1 MGAMRLPKT
10 LKVKVVVHLALGLT
24 VAVIIFTILNIRHHR
39 SQLLGEAFDA
49 VSQLSDVIT
58 KSTRF
63 AMLQNQRSTVYQI
76 VRNVGSEERIDNVR
90 VLSKEGLII
99 HSSHLPD
106 IAEEVGIEDAGC
118 RSCHDGGATPDG
130 ESRTSWISSGSG
142 GGERFLGQMTLIEN
156 EPSCYENV
164 LCHAHSEEQKFLGI
178 LEVTYSLASTDQTMR
193 SDSLIIAG
201 FSLGLVIVASLFAG
215 FFVHRMVY
223 TPLSDLERGA
233 KRVSSGDMNQLIP
246 VRSRDEFGHLAS
258 SFNGM
263 MLALRNSELELQ
275 DLNRTLEQK
284 VKNKTQELQVAEAKA
299 AHAEKL
305 ASVGLLAAGIAHELN
320 NPLTGILTFSHLLR
334 RKVDPESDEAED
346 LDLVIRETKRCS
358 GIIKRLLDFAREK
371 KPEKTFTDINQLIRE
386 TEHIVHHPVTFR
398 NINLELALEDGL
410 PHLYIDPDQIKQ
422 VFMNIFV
429 NAQDAITDRGTITV
443 RSRVRPAAYG
453 RPEMVEITI
462 SDTGSGIAPEDIRK
476 IFDPFYT
483 TKGVGKGTGL
493 GLSVSYGIVNSHGG
507 SIEVESTPGT
517 GTSFHIFLPVEKE
530 ALAKMRNDYEGQN
543 SSS

>member
-1 MGAMRLPKT
+1 MGAMRLPRT

-24 VAVIIFTILNIRHHR
+24 AAVILFTFLNIRHHR
-39 SQLLGEAFDA
+39 RQLLNEAFDA

-76 VRNVGSEERIDNVR
+76 VRNVGSEKRIANVR
-90 VLSKEGLII
+90 VLSKEGRII
-99 HSSHLPD
+99 HSSLVSE
-106 IAEEVGIEDAGC
+106 IAEEVSMKEEGC
-118 RSCHDGGATPDG
+118 RSCHEQGVPPGMK
-130 ESRTSWISSGSG
+130 SKSSWISQGKG
-142 GGERFLGQMTLIEN
+142 GGRLIGQMTLIKN
-156 EPSCYENV
+156 EPSCYRNV
-164 LCHAHSEEQKFLGI
+164 LCHAHSEEQEVLGI
-178 LEVTYSLASTDQTMR
+178 LEVTYSLSSIDETIHKDT
-193 SDSLIIAG
+193 LIMAG
-201 FSLGLVIVASLFAG
+201 FSFGLVILTSLFAG

-223 TPLSDLERGA
+223 TPLSDLEQGA
-233 KRVSSGDMNQLIP
+233 KRVSAGDMNQLIP
-246 VRSRDEFGHLAS
+246 VRSRDEFGHFAS

-263 MLALRNSELELQ
+263 MLALRNSELELH

-284 VKNKTQELQVAEAKA
+284 VQDKTRELQVAEAKA

-334 RKVDPESDEAED
+334 RKVKPDSADAED

-358 GIIKRLLDFAREK
+358 GIIRRLLDFAREK
-371 KPEKTFTDINQLIRE
+371 KPEKKFTDINQLIRE

-398 NINLELALEDGL
+398 NIQLDLDLEDGI
-410 PHLYIDPDQIKQ
+410 PHLFIDPDQMKQ

-429 NAQDAITDRGTITV
+429 NAQDAIREKGTITV
-443 RSRVRPAAYG
+443 TSGFRPAAYG
-453 RPEMVEITI
+453 HPKMVEITI
-462 SDTGSGIAPEDIRK
+462 SDTGEGIAAENLRK
-476 IFDPFYT
+476 IFDPFFT
-483 TKGVGKGTGL
+483 TKGVGRGTGL

-507 SIEVESTPGT
+507 SIDVESKPGE

-530 ALAKMRNDYEGQN
+530 TAAEMRTDYEGQN